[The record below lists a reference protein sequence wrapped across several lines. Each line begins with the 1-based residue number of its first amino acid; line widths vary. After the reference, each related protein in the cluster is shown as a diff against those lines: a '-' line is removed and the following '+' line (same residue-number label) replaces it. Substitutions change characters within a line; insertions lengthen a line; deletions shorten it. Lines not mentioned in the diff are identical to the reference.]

1 MKIING
7 NTELSNY
14 LRGKIEGCPL
24 TVVNDFLSTIGYE
37 NDNPIISLDEI
48 VDERGI
54 VNISYKLSGIYYEK
68 SYSLSFNNAAKEYSI
83 SKKIVSTNDMKP
95 LMHGIDC
102 CTTENSNL
110 KYSEEEGYAISS
122 ARYETDKVKKDGTK
136 FGIALRSSSV
146 KSKNVYNESGVETYE
161 EDIIDFYP
169 DVEDKASF
177 EHVAGEGRY
186 REKTIVNK
194 TNRKDML
201 NCVTVS
207 DTYEHNGQKF
217 ISENVSYYRLSE
229 ERDLASMSSVAFQ
242 YSSEEEYRENA
253 EYDKTISKEDTLK
266 LLENTNEEAKED
278 LLKTYYPEMVS
289 SKHI

>member
-1 MKIING
+1 MCDYI
-7 NTELSNY
+7 
-14 LRGKIEGCPL
+14 
-24 TVVNDFLSTIGYE
+24 
-37 NDNPIISLDEI
+37 
-48 VDERGI
+48 
-54 VNISYKLSGIYYEK
+54 
-68 SYSLSFNNAAKEYSI
+68 
-83 SKKIVSTNDMKP
+83 
-95 LMHGIDC
+95 
-102 CTTENSNL
+102 
-110 KYSEEEGYAISS
+110 
-122 ARYETDKVKKDGTK
+122 
-136 FGIALRSSSV
+136 

-194 TNRKDML
+194 TNRKDMF